1 MYDFKKNICNI
12 YSNIILILL
21 FIISLKIKNSN
32 SMQSNEKTSM
42 KIQNK
47 ENMSDHVK
55 NSQMFQKLLN
65 IEEYFSSPPS
75 RHDYEG

>member
-1 MYDFKKNICNI
+1 
-12 YSNIILILL
+12 
-21 FIISLKIKNSN
+21 
-32 SMQSNEKTSM
+32 MQSNEKTSM